1 MQGKVGERVGGV
13 SSIAREIEN
22 RRGEWVDVQ
31 RNVHV
36 DILCRVD
43 LGSVAYCCL
52 CSSTPLAI

>member
-1 MQGKVGERVGGV
+1 VGERVGGV